1 MRLSACSPTMCRPIE
16 AGWNMT
22 TRFMLVRR
30 AMCARSEDTLLGRAL
45 DAPLNARGRAQAR
58 ALARRLARER
68 LAYVV
73 SSPRRRAMQTGS
85 AIAVQVDCPMRAAG
99 ELDDVDFG
107 SWCGQSFAALTRDP
121 DWQRWIERRDAA
133 ATPAGDTIA
142 AVRLRAL
149 DCLQRLAR
157 EFSGRTLVV
166 VTHAEVIRTLL
177 LHARGLAA
185 ENPPQINLAPASV
198 NVLWHHGTRFY
209 CADEHNAA
217 A

>member
-1 MRLSACSPTMCRPIE
+1 
-16 AGWNMT
+16 MT

-30 AMCARSEDTLLGRAL
+30 AMCARTEDTLLGRTL
-45 DAPLNARGRAQAR
+45 DAPLNTRGRAQAR

-99 ELDDVDFG
+99 ELDEVDFG
-107 SWCGQSFAALTRDP
+107 SWSGQSFAALARDP
-121 DWQRWIERRDAA
+121 DWQRWNERRDDA
-133 ATPAGDTIA
+133 ATPAGDTLA
-142 AVRLRAL
+142 AIRVRAL
-149 DCLQRLAR
+149 DCLQRLA
-157 EFSGRTLVV
+157 FAGRTVVV
-166 VTHAEVIRTLL
+166 VTHAEIIRTLL

-185 ENPPQINLAPASV
+185 ESSAPIDPAPASI

-209 CADEHNAA
+209 CADEHDVAA
-217 A
+217 

>member
-1 MRLSACSPTMCRPIE
+1 
-16 AGWNMT
+16 
-22 TRFMLVRR
+22 MLVRR
-30 AMCARSEDTLLGRAL
+30 AMCARTDDTLLGRAL
-45 DAPLNARGRAQAR
+45 DSPLNTRGRAQAR

-68 LAYVV
+68 LAYVI

-99 ELDDVDFG
+99 ELDEVDFG
-107 SWCGQSFAALTRDP
+107 SWCGQSLAALTRDP
-121 DWQRWIERRDAA
+121 NWQRWVERRDAA
-133 ATPAGDTIA
+133 TTPAGDTIS

-149 DCLQRLAR
+149 DCLQRLAW
-157 EFSGRTLVV
+157 EFAGRTLVV

-185 ENPPQINLAPASV
+185 ESSVQVDVAPASI

-209 CADEHNAA
+209 CADEHNVAA
-217 A
+217 